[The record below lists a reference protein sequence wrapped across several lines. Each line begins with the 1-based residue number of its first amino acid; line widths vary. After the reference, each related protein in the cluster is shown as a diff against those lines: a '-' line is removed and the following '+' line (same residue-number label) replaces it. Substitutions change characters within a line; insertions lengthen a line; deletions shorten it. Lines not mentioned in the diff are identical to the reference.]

1 RRFPEFTSLEI
12 TLETGRKN
20 QIRAHL
26 SELGHPI
33 VGDRAYG
40 STKDPLGRM
49 GLHAFRLGFAHPSRR
64 EPMLFE
70 TEPPPEFRPYL

>member
-1 RRFPEFTSLEI
+1 
-12 TLETGRKN
+12 
-20 QIRAHL
+20 
-26 SELGHPI
+26 
-33 VGDRAYG
+33 
-40 STKDPLGRM
+40 M